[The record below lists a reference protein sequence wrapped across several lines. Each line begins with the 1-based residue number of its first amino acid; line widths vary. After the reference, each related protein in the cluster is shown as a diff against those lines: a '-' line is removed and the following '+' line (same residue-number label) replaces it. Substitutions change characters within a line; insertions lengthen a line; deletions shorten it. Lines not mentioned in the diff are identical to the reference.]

1 MAENVEDAARAADAE
16 RALARMFAVG
26 IPVVTLVAAIG
37 VGAWLSVGPAIL
49 VVAAGTLLGVIALIW
64 ASLRTLSGD
73 APLPEGMEGIARR
86 ALVSSA
92 GEQKRRVLRALKDLE
107 LEHSI
112 GKIDDADFAQVSARY
127 RDEAKALMREADI
140 AIDPLREKA
149 EALARAH
156 LVKKGLAKGAASASA
171 TEETDVEA
179 TGGDDAAPARESEAP
194 KAKRPECP
202 KCSTS
207 NEPDAVFCKKCGT
220 SLTASEAS
228 DANA

>member
-1 MAENVEDAARAADAE
+1 MAEKVEDAARAADAE

-149 EALARAH
+149 EALAMAH
-156 LVKKGLAKGAASASA
+156 LVKRGLAKGSSPVGAAADDVDAPQGDEASPA
-171 TEETDVEA
+171 KA
-179 TGGDDAAPARESEAP
+179 PPAPA
-194 KAKRPECP
+194 RPECP

-220 SLTASEAS
+220 SLTAAEAI
-228 DANA
+228 DATA

>member
-1 MAENVEDAARAADAE
+1 MAENVEDAARGADAE

-26 IPVVTLVAAIG
+26 IPVVTLVAAVG

-73 APLPEGMEGIARR
+73 APLPEGMEGLARR
-86 ALVSSA
+86 GLVSSA

-112 GKIDDADFAQVSARY
+112 GKIDDTDFVQVSARY

-149 EALARAH
+149 EALAMAH
-156 LVKKGLAKGAASASA
+156 LVKKGLAKGAASVGAAAGEGKGSPLGDEPEAEKEAS
-171 TEETDVEA
+171 T
-179 TGGDDAAPARESEAP
+179 PS
-194 KAKRPECP
+194 AKRPECP

-220 SLTASEAS
+220 SLRASEAS